1 MDVTKIFTICLVIT
15 VILLVINLLRVE
27 RFGGVDTHQ
36 TISVDEIKS
45 LRNSVLSNLKTMPT
59 FFTNPDDHET
69 LLDEAKSQMETIS
82 SQSFPSLSVKNL
94 DAKIDGII
102 EQEIKKLEAATES
115 ETEKSSTLRKEH
127 PILISR
133 YRRIEIQ
140 FDGDK
145 SPYKIKL
152 TANKFLEATTKPVN
166 SVNPVN
172 TVKYKLSSADADYN
186 FNIIEIK
193 DASEYLNNIDKFSN
207 DYITIDPKIVYP
219 FYLIQYEDDKDY
231 CLSVNKVENETY
243 IYLKPIS
250 GNKEEQFEIPS
261 E

>member
-27 RFGGVDTHQ
+27 SFGGVDTHQ
-36 TISVDEIKS
+36 TISVTEMDGIRKS
-45 LRNSVLSNLKTMPT
+45 IFKNLKTMPT
-59 FFTNPDDHET
+59 FFTNPEEHKKHLAT
-69 LLDEAKSQMETIS
+69 QISQMETIS
-82 SQSFPSLSVKNL
+82 SQSFPSLNVKNL

-102 EQEIKKLEAATES
+102 EKEIKKLKAATES
-115 ETEKSSTLRKEH
+115 KTEKSSTLRNKH

-140 FDGDK
+140 FRGTN
-145 SPYKIKL
+145 SPYKIELK
-152 TANKFLEATTKPVN
+152 ANKFLEATETGTKPVYN
-166 SVNPVN
+166 
-172 TVKYKLSSADADYN
+172 LSSVSNSAPN

-193 DASEYLNNIDKFSN
+193 DASEYLNKIDKFTN

-219 FYLIQYEDDKDY
+219 FYLIQYEDDTDY
-231 CLSVNKVENETY
+231 CLSVNKDENNTY

>member
-27 RFGGVDTHQ
+27 SFKDHK
-36 TISVDEIKS
+36 TISVTEMDGI
-45 LRNSVLSNLKTMPT
+45 RNSIFNNLKPMPT
-59 FFTNPDDHET
+59 FFTNPDEHKK
-69 LLDEAKSQMETIS
+69 LLATQISQMETIS
-82 SQSFPSLSVKNL
+82 SQPFPSLNVKNL
-94 DAKIDGII
+94 DKKIDEII
-102 EQEIKKLEAATES
+102 TQQQNAVKAAKES
-115 ETEKSSTLRKEH
+115 ECEKSSTLPNKD

-140 FDGDK
+140 FDGTNK
-145 SPYKIKL
+145 GGKIKL
-152 TANKFLEATTKPVN
+152 KADKFLKAITKQ
-166 SVNPVN
+166 VNPVN
-172 TVKYKLSSADADYN
+172 TVKYELSSADAAAAAAAN
-186 FNIIEIK
+186 FYIIEIK

-219 FYLIQYEDDKDY
+219 FYLIQYEDDTDY

>member
-15 VILLVINLLRVE
+15 LILLFINLLRVE
-27 RFGGVDTHQ
+27 SFGGVDTHQ

-45 LRNSVLSNLKTMPT
+45 LRKSVKQELGTMPT
-59 FFTNPDDHET
+59 FFRNPNEHET
-69 LLDEAKSQMETIS
+69 HLDKAKSQMETIS

-102 EQEIKKLEAATES
+102 EKEIKKLKAATES
-115 ETEKSSTLRKEH
+115 KTEKSSTLRTKD

-140 FDGDK
+140 FRGDN
-145 SPYKIKL
+145 SPYKIELK
-152 TANKFLEATTKPVN
+152 ANKFLEADITSTKPVKYEL
-166 SVNPVN
+166 SPVA
-172 TVKYKLSSADADYN
+172 SAPADN
-186 FNIIEIK
+186 FNIILIK
-193 DASEYLNNIDKFSN
+193 DASEYLNKIDKFSN

-219 FYLIQYEDDKDY
+219 FYLIQYRPDTDY
-231 CLSVNKVENETY
+231 CLSVNKDENNTY